1 MGIADRDYIRT
12 RRRGFD
18 GPGSP
23 MGWSFNTW
31 LIVVNIAVFV
41 MGFFFASAGLI
52 TRVNVGEGR
61 TVPMTI
67 EHALGHFSTAKAFFY
82 QAATGQTVFGL
93 EFWRFITFQFL
104 HANFLHIFFNM
115 LALWIFGPLV
125 ESRMGF
131 KRYAAFYLVCGVFG
145 AIMYLVL
152 NLAAT
157 LMGPTGQL
165 PGLLFNDPRTP
176 LVGASAGVFGV
187 LMAAAHYRPND
198 QVVLLFP
205 PIPIRLKYL
214 AYGYV
219 GIAALSLLL
228 GSRNAGGE
236 AAHLGG
242 AIAGFFFVRNSH
254 LLHDFFDVFG
264 KSPPAPDSPRAKA
277 RQKKGERLR
286 SAARGKSTPSD
297 AEIDRILAKVAT
309 EGLQSLSASE
319 KRALERASKD
329 KRRG

>member
-12 RRRGFD
+12 KRRGYD
-18 GPGSP
+18 GPGGPTGLGVS
-23 MGWSFNTW
+23 GWSFTVW
-31 LIVVNIAVFV
+31 LIVVNIGVFV
-41 MGFFFASAGLI
+41 LDKMVF
-52 TRVNVGEGR
+52 R
-61 TVPMTI
+61 TSGII
-67 EHALGHFSTAKAFFY
+67 ERIGHFSTAKAFFF
-82 QAATGQTVFGL
+82 QTPTGQIIFGL

-152 NLAAT
+152 NLTAT
-157 LMGPTGQL
+157 LLGPGANI
-165 PGLLFNDPRTP
+165 PGLLFNDPHMP

-187 LMAAAHYRPND
+187 LMAAAYYRPND

-219 GIAALSLLL
+219 GIAALSLLF
-228 GSRNAGGE
+228 GSPNAGGE

-264 KSPPAPDSPRAKA
+264 KSPPP
-277 RQKKGERLR
+277 
-286 SAARGKSTPSD
+286 
-297 AEIDRILAKVAT
+297 
-309 EGLQSLSASE
+309 
-319 KRALERASKD
+319 
-329 KRRG
+329 